1 VIPEQFLAAATA
13 KRAELIET
21 LAEVDDEIADAW
33 LEERE
38 ISGLEI
44 AVRTTYPFA
53 MTSTDGM
60 TPADCHSTSN
70 DRS

>member
-1 VIPEQFLAAATA
+1 MIPEEFLAAATA

-44 AVRTTYPFA
+44 AVSATEIYLKEFR
-53 MTSTDGM
+53 
-60 TPADCHSTSN
+60 C
-70 DRS
+70 